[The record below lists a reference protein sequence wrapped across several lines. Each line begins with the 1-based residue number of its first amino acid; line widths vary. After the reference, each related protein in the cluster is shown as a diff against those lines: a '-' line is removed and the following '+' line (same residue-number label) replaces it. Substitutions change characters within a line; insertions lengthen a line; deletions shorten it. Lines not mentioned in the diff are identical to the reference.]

1 MVILFIAII
10 LLLILLYAN
19 RLYINIREEGFDSKS
34 VDRIYKEFMD
44 FYIPFC
50 KIWHQSIITA
60 MLINI
65 PQKALTSP
73 KQVASSSIPTV
84 SDLDMDKFI
93 VSLAQEIEKELPQ
106 ICTTLPEKITNDN
119 IESIITKIPSDA
131 TPYINALEWMNMHMK
146 KAHTGLDA
154 ALKGK
159 RVEGFDCQ
167 DLERC
172 LAENPSLLKQAQKDF
187 IKDQDDL
194 LAARIIQFFSKRD
207 VLMALMN
214 ENNELVAKSNKI
226 KEQAQSGE
234 ILNQMNI
241 TDNSY
246 YAPIQQPDGA
256 STLSDLKKNDPAKY
270 NQLQKQSGAWAAVKG
285 LMEQIN
291 SNLN

>member
-1 MVILFIAII
+1 MVILFITII
-10 LLLILLYAN
+10 LLLIFLYAN
-19 RLYINIREEGFDSKS
+19 SQINNKEEGFDSKS
-34 VDRIYKEFMD
+34 LDGIYKEFMD

-93 VSLAQEIEKELPQ
+93 ASLAQEIGKVLPP
-106 ICTTLPEKITNDN
+106 ICTDLPEKISVQN
-119 IESIITKIPSDA
+119 IEDVTDKIPTDA

-167 DLERC
+167 QLERC
-172 LAENPSLLKQAQKDF
+172 LAENPSLLKQAQRDF
-187 IKDQDDL
+187 IEDQRNL
-194 LAARIIQFFSKRD
+194 LSARIIQFFSKRD
-207 VLMALMN
+207 TLIDLMR

-256 STLSDLKKNDPAKY
+256 STLSDLKKKDPAKY
-270 NQLQKQSGAWAAVKG
+270 NELQKQSGAWAAVKG

-291 SNLN
+291 SNLK